1 MPRSKPNNSL
11 LHQGATTKSR
21 LRSFFRPGIS
31 LAASNKSRSEKI
43 VARNSSS
50 WWLMLAILLQTEE
63 FLWFKG
69 GPSRLLRHP
78 GLQFRVDKPMKED
91 QFKMIPIPIIARPAL
106 RVHATVISIMLTSK
120 RDFQTES
127 NLLTIKRKKS
137 REIMY

>member
-69 GPSRLLRHP
+69 GPSRLLRHQ
-78 GLQFRVDKPMKED
+78 GVQFRVDKPMKED

-120 RDFQTES
+120 RDFQMES